1 MSVTMVDKTSTA
13 RRRQVMALARW
24 TPYRDLM
31 SIRDEMNRVFNEAF
45 GRGTNDESAW
55 FSGAWS
61 PPVDIYE
68 TDEALVMKAELPG
81 FSKDDIS
88 IELKENTLVIKGER
102 KREDEVK
109 EGNYHRMERAYGAFQ
124 RSFLLPTTVDQEK
137 VRASYKDGV
146 LELRLP
152 KVQAAQPKRI
162 AVTA

>member
-1 MSVTMVDKTSTA
+1 
-13 RRRQVMALARW
+13 MALARW

-31 SIRDEMNRVFNEAF
+31 AVRDEMNRVLSEAF
-45 GRGTNDESAW
+45 GRGSNDESAW

-68 TDEALVMKAELPG
+68 TDDALVMKAELPG
-81 FSKDDIS
+81 FSKDDIN
-88 IELKENTLVIKGER
+88 IEMKENALVIRGER

-109 EGNYHRMERAYGAFQ
+109 EGSYHRTERVYGAFQ

-162 AVTA
+162 AVSA

>member
-1 MSVTMVDKTSTA
+1 
-13 RRRQVMALARW
+13 MALARW

-31 SIRDEMNRVFNEAF
+31 AVREEMNRVLNEAF
-45 GRGTNDESAW
+45 GRGSTDESAW

-68 TDEALVMKAELPG
+68 TDDALVLKAELPG
-81 FSKDDIS
+81 FSKDDIN
-88 IELKENTLVIKGER
+88 IEMKEHTLVIKGER
-102 KREDEVK
+102 KREDELK
-109 EGNYHRMERAYGAFQ
+109 EGSYHRTERVYGAFQ

>member
-1 MSVTMVDKTSTA
+1 
-13 RRRQVMALARW
+13 MALARW
-24 TPYRDLM
+24 NPNRDMM
-31 SIRDEMNRVFNEAF
+31 SVRDEMSRVLNEAF

-55 FSGAWS
+55 VSGAWT

-102 KREDEVK
+102 KHEDEVK
-109 EGNYHRMERAYGAFQ
+109 EGNYHRMERSYGAFQ
-124 RSFLLPTTVDQEK
+124 RAFMLPMTVDQEK
-137 VRASYKDGV
+137 VKAAYKDGV

-162 AVTA
+162 AVSA

>member
-1 MSVTMVDKTSTA
+1 
-13 RRRQVMALARW
+13 MALARW
-24 TPYRDLM
+24 SPYRDMM
-31 SIRDEMNRVFNEAF
+31 SVRDEMNRVLNEVFN
-45 GRGTNDESAW
+45 RNTNDESSW
-55 FSGAWS
+55 FSGAWT

-68 TDEALVMKAELPG
+68 SDDALVMKAELPG

-88 IELKENTLVIKGER
+88 IEMKENTLVIKGER

-109 EGNYHRMERAYGAFQ
+109 EGNYHRSERMYGAFQ

>member
-1 MSVTMVDKTSTA
+1 
-13 RRRQVMALARW
+13 MALARW
-24 TPYRDLM
+24 NPNRDMM
-31 SIRDEMNRVFNEAF
+31 SVRDEMNRVLNEVF
-45 GRGTNDESAW
+45 GRGANDESSW

-109 EGNYHRMERAYGAFQ
+109 EGNYHRTERILRCVPA
-124 RSFLLPTTVDQEK
+124 LLH
-137 VRASYKDGV
+137 AAHDGGPGQGQS
-146 LELRLP
+146 LL
-152 KVQAAQPKRI
+152 
-162 AVTA
+162 

>member
-1 MSVTMVDKTSTA
+1 M
-13 RRRQVMALARW
+13 
-24 TPYRDLM
+24 M
-31 SIRDEMNRVFNEAF
+31 SIRDEMNRVLSEAF
-45 GRGTNDESAW
+45 GRGQNDESAW

-81 FSKDDIS
+81 FAKDDIN
-88 IELKENTLVIKGER
+88 IEMKDHTLVIKGER

-109 EGNYHRMERAYGAFQ
+109 EGSYHRTERVYGAFQ
-124 RSFLLPTTVDQEK
+124 RSFMLPTTVDQEK
-137 VRASYKDGV
+137 IKASYKDGV
-146 LELRLP
+146 LELRFP

>member
-1 MSVTMVDKTSTA
+1 
-13 RRRQVMALARW
+13 MALARW

-31 SIRDEMNRVFNEAF
+31 AVRDEMNRVFNDAF
-45 GRGTNDESAW
+45 GRGSTDESAW

-68 TDEALVMKAELPG
+68 TDDALVMKAELPG
-81 FSKDDIS
+81 LSKDDIH
-88 IELKENTLVIKGER
+88 IEMKDNTLVIRGER

-109 EGNYHRMERAYGAFQ
+109 EGGYHRTERVYGAFQ

-146 LELRLP
+146 LELRLT

>member
-1 MSVTMVDKTSTA
+1 
-13 RRRQVMALARW
+13 MALARW
-24 TPYRDLM
+24 TPQRDLM
-31 SIRDEMNRVFNEAF
+31 AVRDEMNRVLNEVF
-45 GRGTNDESAW
+45 GRGANDESAW

-102 KREDEVK
+102 KHEDEVK
-109 EGNYHRMERAYGAFQ
+109 EGNYHRKERMYGAFQ
-124 RSFLLPTTVDQEK
+124 RSFMLPATVDREK
-137 VRASYKDGV
+137 VSASYKDGI

-152 KVQAAQPKRI
+152 KAVEAQPKRI
-162 AVTA
+162 AVSA

>member
-1 MSVTMVDKTSTA
+1 
-13 RRRQVMALARW
+13 MALARW
-24 TPYRDLM
+24 NPNRDMM
-31 SIRDEMNRVFNEAF
+31 SVRDEMSRVLNEAF

-55 FSGAWS
+55 FSGAWT

-102 KREDEVK
+102 KHEDEVK
-109 EGNYHRMERAYGAFQ
+109 EGNYHRMERSYGAFQ
-124 RSFLLPTTVDQEK
+124 RAFMLPMTVDQEK
-137 VRASYKDGV
+137 VKASYKDGI
-146 LELRLP
+146 LELRLL

-162 AVTA
+162 AVSA

>member
-1 MSVTMVDKTSTA
+1 
-13 RRRQVMALARW
+13 MALARW
-24 TPYRDLM
+24 NPNRDMM
-31 SIRDEMNRVFNEAF
+31 SVRDEMSRVLNEVF
-45 GRGTNDESAW
+45 GRGASDESAW
-55 FSGAWS
+55 ISGAWT

-102 KREDEVK
+102 KHEDEVK
-109 EGNYHRMERAYGAFQ
+109 EGNYHRMERSYGAFQ
-124 RSFLLPTTVDQEK
+124 RAFMLPMTVDQEK
-137 VRASYKDGV
+137 VKASYKDGI

-162 AVTA
+162 AVSV

>member
-1 MSVTMVDKTSTA
+1 
-13 RRRQVMALARW
+13 MALARW
-24 TPYRDLM
+24 NPNRDMM
-31 SIRDEMNRVFNEAF
+31 SVRDEMSRVLNEVF
-45 GRGTNDESAW
+45 GRGASDESAW
-55 FSGAWS
+55 FSGAWT

-102 KREDEVK
+102 KHEDEVK
-109 EGNYHRMERAYGAFQ
+109 EGNYHRMERSYGAFQ
-124 RSFLLPTTVDQEK
+124 RAFMLPITVDQEK
-137 VRASYKDGV
+137 VKASYKDGI

-162 AVTA
+162 AVSA